1 MAEQHGEREHWRTR
15 IGLVL
20 AMAGNAIGLG
30 NFLRFPGQ
38 AANNGGG
45 AFMIP
50 YFISLVLMAIPLMW
64 LEWAQGRFGGARGH
78 GTTPGMFQAM
88 WRSPAAKYV
97 GVLGLF
103 IPTIILIY
111 YTYIGSWTIGYGLY
125 SLMGRLPKVD
135 PTVLHESMTPEEI
148 SQKILQPFDEF
159 RTTYT
164 GKPRGEWLQVQP
176 FTYIV
181 FLAVLLLS
189 TWLLAR
195 GISGGIERLAKV
207 AMPLLFGL
215 AVLLVAR
222 LLTLGHPVSP
232 HYSPLQGLAFLW
244 EPQWFI
250 ERNGKQ
256 VFVLLDPQTWLAAA
270 GQIFFTLSLGM
281 GAIQCYA
288 SYLKEDEDVMLTGL
302 STTAANEFA
311 EVILGGSIAIP
322 AAAAFFGVAAA
333 QVIASQGSFYLGFT
347 SMPAIFGF
355 LPLGNL
361 LGFLWF
367 FLLFLAALTSI
378 VAMAQPMMAFLE
390 DEFGL
395 TRQRAAA
402 GLGVF
407 WLLSSHLCILLQGS
421 WQVMDFWSGTFG
433 PPLLAFVEVIIM
445 MWIFGGER
453 MWEEMHRGA
462 QLRAPRF
469 FYYTAKYITPLFLGL
484 ILGTWVYQNIV
495 QPILKGTV
503 LQQAL
508 EGVKVG
514 WAVWVTRG
522 FLILVFVAML
532 AAVAWVWRGARLCSF
547 CGSAVREAEATT
559 CSHCGRELA

>member
-1 MAEQHGEREHWRTR
+1 MAEQHREREHWRTR
-15 IGLVL
+15 IGMVL
-20 AMAGNAIGLG
+20 AIAGNAIGLG

-38 AANNGGG
+38 AATNGGG

-103 IPTIILIY
+103 IPTVILIY

-148 SQKILQPFDEF
+148 SQKILQPFEEF

-189 TWLLAR
+189 IWLLAQ
-195 GISGGIERLAKV
+195 GVSGGIERLAEV

-215 AVLLVAR
+215 AILLVAR
-222 LLTLGHPVSP
+222 ILTLGHPVSP

-288 SYLKEDEDVMLTGL
+288 SYIKEDEDVMLTGL
-302 STTAANEFA
+302 STTSANEFA

-322 AAAAFFGVAAA
+322 AAAAFFGMAAA

-395 TRQRAAA
+395 TRKQAAA

-407 WLLSSHLCILLQGS
+407 WLLSSHLCIFLQGS

-514 WAVWVTRG
+514 WAVWVTRS
-522 FLILVFVAML
+522 FLILVFIAML

-547 CGSAVREAEATT
+547 CGSAVREAGATT